1 MGLLASNMMSKE
13 YGSNHHQCH
22 NTKKKKILDKVKTNS
37 SFESIR

>member
-13 YGSNHHQCH
+13 SGSDHLQCH
-22 NTKKKKILDKVKTNS
+22 NTKKKILDKVKTNS